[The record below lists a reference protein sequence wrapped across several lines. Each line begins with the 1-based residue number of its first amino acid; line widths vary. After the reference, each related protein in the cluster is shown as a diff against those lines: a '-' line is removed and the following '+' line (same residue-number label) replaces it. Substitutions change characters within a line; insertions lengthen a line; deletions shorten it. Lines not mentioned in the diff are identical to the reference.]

1 MSTAPEI
8 REIVGRVIKAYAGGD
23 ASLAPLADDVV
34 HLGPMLPEPLHGAA
48 EVRQHIADIAPF
60 VARME
65 LKRLVVEGDSAA
77 AIFEYEGVNGVVIE
91 GAEFFRFRNGL
102 ICEQQVFF
110 DTQPLFRGMS

>member
-1 MSTAPEI
+1 MSTVPDI
-8 REIVGRVIKAYAGGD
+8 RGIVGRVIEAYTSGD
-23 ASLAPLADDVV
+23 TSDAPLADDVV

-48 EVRQHIADIAPF
+48 EIRRHIAEIAPF
-60 VARME
+60 IARME
-65 LKRLVVEGDSAA
+65 LKRLIVEGDSAA
-77 AIFEYEGVNGVVIE
+77 AIFEYEGLNGVVIE